1 MRFALINNEPIE
13 AAPGLQGN
21 CRGCGRLVIAKC
33 GTVRVHH
40 WAHQTIRMCDSWW
53 EPETEWHRSWKNNF
67 SREWQEVFMPDV
79 QSGEKHIADV
89 RTEHGL
95 VLEFQHS
102 HIKPEERTAREKFYR
117 NMVWVVDGTRL
128 KRDYT
133 RFLKGKKDFRATSKP
148 GIFMADFPD
157 ECFPKAWLNS
167 SVPVIFDFKGAG
179 IEGEPE
185 DPGDPL
191 YCLFPYEG
199 LFDAYIAEIPKNA
212 FINTVQNGEWGI
224 RVQSFMNEVNE
235 KRKHQERLRQNPN
248 NGISY
253 RKFIFPRIYIR
264 RRRF

>member
-1 MRFALINNEPIE
+1 
-13 AAPGLQGN
+13 
-21 CRGCGRLVIAKC
+21 
-33 GTVRVHH
+33 
-40 WAHQTIRMCDSWW
+40 MCDSWW

-67 SREWQEVFMPDV
+67 PIEWQEVFMPDV

-89 RTEHGL
+89 RTEHEL

-133 RFLKGKKDFRATSKP
+133 RFLKGKEDFHAAFKP

-157 ECFPKAWLNS
+157 ECFPSSWLNS
-167 SVPVIFDFKGAG
+167 TVPVIFDFKGAG
-179 IEGEPE
+179 MEGEPE
-185 DPGDPL
+185 DTGDPL

-199 LFDAYIAEIPKNA
+199 LFDAYIAEIPRNA
-212 FINTVQNGEWGI
+212 FIITVQNGDWAI
-224 RVQSFMNEVNE
+224 RVQSFMDEVNQ
-235 KRKHQERLRQNPN
+235 RRRHQERLRQRPN
-248 NGISY
+248 GNIAY
-253 RKFIFPRIYIR
+253 PKFFYPRMYKR